1 MIKQEEISEEYI
13 FSTAKAMATAARTA
27 PKARGK
33 DTFSIVICDKKDITL
48 LSSQLKKDYKDFN
61 QDFLLRDSQN
71 ILDASYVLLIGT
83 RVEVLGLNC
92 GYCGFATCEEKIKA
106 GKEIPCF
113 FNAEDLGLAI
123 GSAVSVAMERRIDNR
138 VMFSVGRA
146 ALRAGLMENNTQCLA
161 IVLSATNKN
170 PFFDRK

>member
-1 MIKQEEISEEYI
+1 MIRQEEISEEYI
-13 FSTAKAMATAARTA
+13 FSTTKAMATAARTA

-33 DTFSIVICDKKDITL
+33 DTFSIAICDKKDIIL
-48 LSSQLKKDYKDFN
+48 LSSQLEKDYKEFN
-61 QDFLLRDSQN
+61 QEFLLRDSKN
-71 ILDASYVLLIGT
+71 ILEASYVLLIGT
-83 RVEVLGLNC
+83 RIEVLGLNC
-92 GYCGFATCEEKIKA
+92 GYCGFATCEKKIKA

-123 GSAVSVAMERRIDNR
+123 GSAVSVAMERRVDNR

-146 ALRAGLMENNTQCLA
+146 ALRAGLMEGNNQCIA
-161 IVLSATNKN
+161 IVLSTTSKN